1 MGILFW
7 QARTNRGW
15 TLERLAEKSGVSIAT
30 LDRIENG
37 KTSPTMNVMEK
48 IAKSLN
54 VRISDLYESEYK

>member
-1 MGILFW
+1 MEILLW

-37 KTSPTMNVMEK
+37 KTSPTMTSWRK
-48 IAKSLN
+48 LQSH
-54 VRISDLYESEYK
+54 